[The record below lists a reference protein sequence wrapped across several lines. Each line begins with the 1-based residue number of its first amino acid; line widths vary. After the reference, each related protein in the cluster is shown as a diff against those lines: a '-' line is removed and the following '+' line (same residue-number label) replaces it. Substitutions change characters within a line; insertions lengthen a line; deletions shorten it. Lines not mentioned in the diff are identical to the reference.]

1 MAGRGAISTDKGG
14 VWGWHLGAG
23 GVPAAE
29 GEAHDGN
36 TGAEGHLRGRNV
48 HNGGRAPQRWRVH
61 PILTKHD
68 RCNLNSEILVMGMV
82 I

>member
-29 GEAHDGN
+29 GEAHDGD

-61 PILTKHD
+61 PILTKQ
-68 RCNLNSEILVMGMV
+68 RQV
-82 I
+82 